1 MPLLTLDDLAGNDLI
16 LHRTLHRTHLGEQGE
31 PIDLPTW
38 PAVVVKIAAGTPISG
53 SGCGTSP
60 PCSRQLFSWNT

>member
-38 PAVVVKIAAGTPISG
+38 PAVVVKIAAA
-53 SGCGTSP
+53 
-60 PCSRQLFSWNT
+60 